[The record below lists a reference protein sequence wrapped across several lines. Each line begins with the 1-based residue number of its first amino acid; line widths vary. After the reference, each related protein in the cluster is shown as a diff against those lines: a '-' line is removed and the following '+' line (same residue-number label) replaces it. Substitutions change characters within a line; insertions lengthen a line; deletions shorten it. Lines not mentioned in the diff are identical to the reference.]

1 MKQIKWLTAAVIG
14 DNPECDWQGR
24 FLVDNYGREIMEEV
38 EEFRTF
44 VDPETKERKQFSI
57 GTRLFPK
64 LNPEYDETKTYLRR
78 ADRPEWD
85 IVGLMG
91 KLHVND
97 DGTCVPNGYAKCG
110 GNGVATASTEK
121 TNMRV
126 MKRIT
131 DNIILVFMK

>member
-1 MKQIKWLTAAVIG
+1 
-14 DNPECDWQGR
+14 
-24 FLVDNYGREIMEEV
+24 MEE
-38 EEFRTF
+38 EFIEIE
-44 VDPETKERKQFSI
+44 DPITGEIQKRST
-57 GTRLFPK
+57 GLFPHYE
-64 LNPEYDETKTYLRR
+64 LNPNYDETQKYQRR
-78 ADRPEWD
+78 SDRSEWD

-110 GNGVATASTEK
+110 GNGIATASVEK

-131 DNIILVFMK
+131 DNIILVFVK